1 MNMNTD
7 PSTMEKILADLAKEQ
22 DDNASP
28 IDKALESADGI
39 RKSIELV
46 HGTDALKAVDFIN
59 SMRKVIQILAFYEK
73 GVEVKDP
80 ALMILRVIVT
90 RILAGMAS
98 QYYEALGLD
107 KEAFAPETMT
117 DWADRLEVAEQKGL
131 RQMLEERGQQ

>member
-39 RKSIELV
+39 RKSIETV
-46 HGTDALKAVDFIN
+46 HGIDALKAVDFIN